1 MGYIFGAHE
10 KAEKEKAKRTQRN
23 SKAKYC
29 K

>member
-10 KAEKEKAKRTQRN
+10 KAKKEKTKRTQRN